1 MPGTVSGVSADS
13 VAKFR
18 VSYTVM
24 RLIEQDVVMQ
34 RLALESDDDKE
45 QHLLDSE
52 VRSLKPGEC
61 RLLSF
66 GLLDI

>member
-1 MPGTVSGVSADS
+1 M
-13 VAKFR
+13 
-18 VSYTVM
+18 M

-52 VRSLKPGEC
+52 VRSLKPREC